1 MAQTGLI
8 LVPLLLLS
16 IVILVQSRSPE
27 ICNSK
32 SEVKLLAS
40 NKRPPER
47 SEFSRTNVIKDV
59 PRSEPERKKKCR
71 ANCKEICLK
80 YRGGCVAFAS
90 MVSTKNPAV
99 CLCWGYKNLPDFGR
113 NVPIERAKYL
123 NGWCVAEWF
132 SFGMPL

>member
-40 NKRPPER
+40 DERPPRHEWID
-47 SEFSRTNVIKDV
+47 TIPIKKKGLSSD
-59 PRSEPERKKKCR
+59 PERKKKCR
-71 ANCKEICLK
+71 EECEKKCLEV
-80 YRGGCVAFAS
+80 RTGCVSFAS
-90 MVSTKNPAV
+90 RVFALA
-99 CLCWGYKNLPDFGR
+99 CICWEYKNLPDFGP
-113 NVPIERAKYL
+113 NVPIEKATYL
-123 NGWCVAEWF
+123 NGWCMGEWF

>member
-27 ICNSK
+27 TCNSK

-40 NKRPPER
+40 EKRPPGHEWIH
-47 SEFSRTNVIKDV
+47 TI
-59 PRSEPERKKKCR
+59 RKKKSLPSEQWKKNCR
-71 ANCKEICLK
+71 GECKKICLNH
-80 YRGGCVAFAS
+80 RTGCVSFAS
-90 MVSTKNPAV
+90 RVFALA
-99 CLCWGYKNLPDFGR
+99 CQCWGYKYLPDFGP
-113 NVPIERAKYL
+113 NVPIEKANYL
-123 NGWCVAEWF
+123 NGWCVSEWF

>member
-40 NKRPPER
+40 KEPLPAGFEWTHPTLIEKGL
-47 SEFSRTNVIKDV
+47 S
-59 PRSEPERKKKCR
+59 SEPERKKNCR
-71 ANCKEICLK
+71 AKCKEICLK
-80 YRGGCVAFAS
+80 YRTGCVSFAS
-90 MVSTKNPAV
+90 RVFGTACK
-99 CLCWGYKNLPDFGR
+99 CWGYKNLPDFGP
-113 NVPIERAKYL
+113 NVPIERATYL